1 MDDGSAPPTER
12 LLAATLAAHDA
23 FTDAARTVGATGYA
37 TEFAQRAEYL
47 GRIATH
53 LRGQEAPEGLASD
66 ALRRLP
72 AVRQHRSTSSAPD
85 RDTRALF
92 EQCLRLV
99 DAATLEFCRGY
110 GPGVALALS
119 RAMQL
124 ANPIDTTW
132 HSATTSSRRARFT
145 VTSSTVQRA
154 RPTRPA

>member
-1 MDDGSAPPTER
+1 MDEDSSPPTDR

-23 FTDAARTVGATGYA
+23 FTEAARTVVATGYA

-72 AVRQHRSTSSAPD
+72 DVRPHRSTSAPE

-119 RAMQL
+119 RALQL

-132 HSATTSSRRARFT
+132 HGARTSSPSVRFS
-145 VTSSTVQRA
+145 VTSATVQRA
-154 RPTRPA
+154 RHAHSS

>member
-1 MDDGSAPPTER
+1 MDEDSAPPTER

-23 FTDAARTVGATGYA
+23 FTEAARTVVAKGYA

-53 LRGQEAPEGLASD
+53 LRGQEAPEGLVSD

-72 AVRQHRSTSSAPD
+72 DVRLDRSGSSAPD
-85 RDTRALF
+85 CDPRPLF

-99 DAATLEFCRGY
+99 DAATLEFCRAY

-119 RAMQL
+119 GAMQL
-124 ANPIDTTW
+124 ANPINTTW
-132 HSATTSSRRARFT
+132 HGAGASSPTARFA

-154 RPTRPA
+154 RPTYST